1 MSRIMFNVDDL
12 DDVVQQLA
20 SRGGQLLGEVVQY
33 DDAYKLCYLRGPEGI
48 IIALA
53 QDIG

>member
-1 MSRIMFNVDDL
+1 MFDVDDSTMSS
-12 DDVVQQLA
+12 QRLA
-20 SRGGQLLGEVVQY
+20 SRGGQLLGEIVHY
-33 DDAYKLCYLRGPEGI
+33 EDAYRLCYLRGPEGI